1 MNDCYLE
8 AAGKNG
14 GKEFIGPQL
23 MLHDSWRM
31 AGWDLLTHGGFLTY
45 PHHDASGLCTYV
57 TIRSGSKIWC
67 YLDVPG
73 SASMSRDALFRAW
86 DGLFADNIG
95 LEFTRRARPGTIVLE
110 RGDTL

>member
-1 MNDCYLE
+1 MSSYETVIYLSYCQS
-8 AAGKNG
+8 ARVR
-14 GKEFIGPQL
+14 
-23 MLHDSWRM
+23 S
-31 AGWDLLTHGGFLTY
+31 
-45 PHHDASGLCTYV
+45 YV